1 METDLIWM
9 TLLVFVPSVF
19 ALGLIFFPRGWQNA
33 MCWWSL
39 VGTAVTLA
47 ISIAMLIL
55 FKDKVVDTRETRA
68 AMSLDSRVLTMDAN
82 KTRGE
87 KQGYDPDDWV
97 SRYPW
102 IKRFNIDYYLGVDGI

>member
-1 METDLIWM
+1 MPEIDLIWM

-47 ISIAMLIL
+47 ISVAMLIGY
-55 FKDKVVDTRETRA
+55 KDKVNDEPGVVDTPAKRA
-68 AMSLDSRVLTMDAN
+68 AMSLDKRALAMDAS
-82 KTRGE
+82 KAKGGT
-87 KQGYDPDDWV
+87 YDSDDWV

-102 IKRFNIDYYLGVDGI
+102 IKRFNID